1 MIEQE
6 QHKIKSKLIEFG
18 FWGAD
23 EPGDPTTD
31 KHDAGTHCDCL
42 QAKLA
47 KDVFLVSEIVSDYS
61 LAREVVIFHADQ
73 TYKLVIAPHYIQVIS
88 LTAFAK
94 PEFLRLFPRR
104 TADQK

>member
-6 QHKIKSKLIEFG
+6 QYKIKAKLIEFG
-18 FWGAD
+18 FWGVD

-31 KHDAGTHCDCL
+31 KSDAGTLYDRL

-61 LAREVVIFHADQ
+61 LAREVVVFHADQ
-73 TYKLVIAPHYIQVIS
+73 TYKLVIAPDYIQAIS
-88 LTAFAK
+88 LTAFAL
-94 PEFLRLFPRR
+94 PEFLRLYPWCA
-104 TADQK
+104 ADQK